1 MIGKNILITGAN
13 GYIGSSIVNRL
24 MLHNNLY
31 LLSRTGGNS
40 SKNITQIKGDV
51 TKKGIWKNILE
62 NIDIVFHFAAQT
74 SSKFANANPSEDFK
88 TNLAPIVDL
97 VESCQKYHFSPDII
111 FAGTATETGFTDRK
125 SINGN
130 IKDQPCTVYDINKLA
145 AEKYLQY
152 S

>member
-62 NIDIVFHFAAQT
+62 
-74 SSKFANANPSEDFK
+74 SSKKLIN
-88 TNLAPIVDL
+88 T
-97 VESCQKYHFSPDII
+97 I
-111 FAGTATETGFTDRK
+111 FLIEGW
-125 SINGN
+125 
-130 IKDQPCTVYDINKLA
+130 Q
-145 AEKYLQY
+145 
-152 S
+152 